1 MLFRENVTIFGFL
14 ENFTLKNVDKP
25 KDLFVIIGAKTTV
38 YHHRQ
43 EQVDIE
49 ELKSLFLKWKLLLV
63 YLQNDDMLSEF
74 PGEQKKKKKLLQ
86 QCREMAWKFL
96 RLVVKHIKCQTV
108 SI

>member
-14 ENFTLKNVDKP
+14 ENTTLKNKIVDKA
-25 KDLFVIIGAKTTV
+25 KDLFVIIGAAKTTV

-74 PGEQKKKKKLLQ
+74 PGEQKKKKCCNNAGKWLGN
-86 QCREMAWKFL
+86 F
-96 RLVVKHIKCQTV
+96 
-108 SI
+108 SD

>member
-14 ENFTLKNVDKP
+14 ENSTLKKNVDKT

-74 PGEQKKKKKLLQ
+74 PGEQKKNCCNNAGKWLGN
-86 QCREMAWKFL
+86 F
-96 RLVVKHIKCQTV
+96 
-108 SI
+108 SD

>member
-1 MLFRENVTIFGFL
+1 MLFRENVPIFGFL
-14 ENFTLKNVDKP
+14 ENTTLKKNVDKP
-25 KDLFVIIGAKTTV
+25 KDLFVIIIGAKTTV

-74 PGEQKKKKKLLQ
+74 PGEQKKMLQ

-96 RLVVKHIKCQTV
+96 RLVVKNIKCQTV

>member
-1 MLFRENVTIFGFL
+1 MLFRENVPIFGFL
-14 ENFTLKNVDKP
+14 ENTTLKKNVDKP

-74 PGEQKKKKKLLQ
+74 PGEQNKKKSCNNAGKWLGN
-86 QCREMAWKFL
+86 F
-96 RLVVKHIKCQTV
+96 
-108 SI
+108 SD

>member
-14 ENFTLKNVDKP
+14 ENHFEKKNVDKP

-74 PGEQKKKKKLLQ
+74 PGEQKKKMLQ

-96 RLVVKHIKCQTV
+96 RLVVKNIKCQTV